1 MRGTKPRSVQASDL
15 SRLPGRKRR
24 LRRALGGLLAA
35 TSLLLALEAGA
46 AVLLDDLFG
55 GVTPVSDSELA
66 NIRGGFT
73 TPSGLEINFGVT
85 VQTFLDGVLAL
96 QSVFTSGS
104 SHHSSHGSHVTGQTT
119 VTINGD
125 VDTFDFPED
134 GLHIEVFANGG
145 LTQVIQD
152 IGDDHILTVIQNQ
165 ASGVDILQVTTL
177 DITIENALDQFTN
190 SLGAAALPILN
201 LINGTLIDSLP

>member
-1 MRGTKPRSVQASDL
+1 MQRTKPRSAQASDL
-15 SRLPGRKRR
+15 SRLPRRRRR
-24 LRRALGGLLAA
+24 LRRALGGLFAA

-119 VTINGD
+119 VTIDGD
-125 VDTFDFPED
+125 PQTFDLED